1 MAKFIDKIKSIFKK
15 EETTQP
21 VVEEKEDENPYAKYS
36 EKELIEMRDGLYKDL
51 NVYYE
56 MNENR
61 SRNWETFSEGAS
73 KSARDSAMFAF
84 TILSDNINIIQGQIS
99 HIEKELARRKAEA
112 SKIENTENSVEAERE

>member
-1 MAKFIDKIKSIFKK
+1 MANFIDKIKSIFKK
-15 EETTQP
+15 EEATQL

-61 SRNWETFSEGAS
+61 SRNWETFNE
-73 KSARDSAMFAF
+73 SARDSAMFAF

-99 HIEKELARRKAEA
+99 RIEKELARRKAEA

>member
-1 MAKFIDKIKSIFKK
+1 MANFIDKIKSVFKK

-21 VVEEKEDENPYAKYS
+21 VIEEKKDENPYAKYS

-61 SRNWETFSEGAS
+61 SRNWETFNE
-73 KSARDSAMFAF
+73 SARDSAMFAF

-112 SKIENTENSVEAERE
+112 SKKENTENSVEAERE